1 MIKTYTP
8 KGVCSQKMEIELEDG
23 VIKNV
28 KVIGGCD
35 GNLKGIMSLVKGC
48 RAEDV
53 IERLNGIE
61 CRTKGTSCPD
71 QLAKALEEEVKEEKQ
86 AHLACIAH
94 KTSHDA
100 FSHHGMSVF
109 WKSKTLQK
117 RQERLSARFV
127 RIA

>member
-61 CRTKGTSCPD
+61 GS
-71 QLAKALEEEVKEEKQ
+71 
-86 AHLACIAH
+86 
-94 KTSHDA
+94 
-100 FSHHGMSVF
+100 
-109 WKSKTLQK
+109 
-117 RQERLSARFV
+117 
-127 RIA
+127 

>member
-71 QLAKALEEEVKEEKQ
+71 QLAKALEEAIKEEKQ
-86 AHLACIAH
+86 AH
-94 KTSHDA
+94 
-100 FSHHGMSVF
+100 
-109 WKSKTLQK
+109 
-117 RQERLSARFV
+117 
-127 RIA
+127 

>member
-8 KGVCSQKMEIELEDG
+8 KGVCSQKMEIELEEKKK
-23 VIKNV
+23 KNV

-71 QLAKALEEEVKEEKQ
+71 QLAKALEEAIKEEKQ
-86 AHLACIAH
+86 
-94 KTSHDA
+94 
-100 FSHHGMSVF
+100 V
-109 WKSKTLQK
+109 Q
-117 RQERLSARFV
+117 
-127 RIA
+127 

>member
-71 QLAKALEEEVKEEKQ
+71 QLAKAIKE
-86 AHLACIAH
+86 AI
-94 KTSHDA
+94 S
-100 FSHHGMSVF
+100 
-109 WKSKTLQK
+109 
-117 RQERLSARFV
+117 R
-127 RIA
+127 

>member
-8 KGVCSQKMEIELEDG
+8 KGVCSQKMEIEIEDG

-48 RAEDV
+48 KAEDV

-71 QLAKALEEEVKEEKQ
+71 QLAKALKEAIKEEKQ
-86 AHLACIAH
+86 A
-94 KTSHDA
+94 
-100 FSHHGMSVF
+100 
-109 WKSKTLQK
+109 Q
-117 RQERLSARFV
+117 
-127 RIA
+127 

>member
-71 QLAKALEEEVKEEKQ
+71 QLAKALEEVIKEEKQ
-86 AHLACIAH
+86 AH
-94 KTSHDA
+94 
-100 FSHHGMSVF
+100 
-109 WKSKTLQK
+109 
-117 RQERLSARFV
+117 
-127 RIA
+127 